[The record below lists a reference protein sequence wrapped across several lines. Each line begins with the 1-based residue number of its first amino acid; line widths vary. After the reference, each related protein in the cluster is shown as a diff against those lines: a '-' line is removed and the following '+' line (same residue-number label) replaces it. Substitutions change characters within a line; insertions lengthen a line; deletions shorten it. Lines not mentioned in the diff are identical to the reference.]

1 MIVATTVGVGAGL
14 LLGHASAGEIATFE
28 IVILSIGAM
37 MAAFGRKIVVNRE
50 LHEAREE
57 LALLA
62 VSEERLRIARDLHDL
77 LGHSLSVIA
86 LKSELAGRLLERDP
100 ARASREIDDIQTVTR
115 QALAEVREAVQGYRA
130 QGLADA
136 LDAARS
142 ALRAAGIEC
151 ELDPPPDR
159 LPADVE
165 AVLAWAV
172 REGATNV
179 VRHSGANRCS
189 IRVRAEAS
197 RAAVEVE
204 DNGASQE
211 AIARSGSGLT
221 GLAERAQGVHGTLE
235 AGAPPRGRLP
245 PAAHGPPGADVI
257 RVLIAED
264 QAMVRGAL
272 VSLLSLEGD
281 IEVVAEVDR
290 GDAVLEA
297 AERTRP
303 DVALLDIEMPGQDG
317 IAAAAELVRAL
328 PGTRVLILTT
338 FGRPGYLR
346 RALEQGASGFLLK
359 DAPARELAAA
369 VRSVHAGLRAV
380 DPALAA
386 EALAEGSS
394 PLTARE
400 AEVLAA
406 AARHGSVADISR
418 SLHLSEGTVR
428 NYLSASMRKLGA
440 RNRGEAVDRATQKGW
455 L

>member
-1 MIVATTVGVGAGL
+1 
-14 LLGHASAGEIATFE
+14 
-28 IVILSIGAM
+28 
-37 MAAFGRKIVVNRE
+37 
-50 LHEAREE
+50 
-57 LALLA
+57 
-62 VSEERLRIARDLHDL
+62 
-77 LGHSLSVIA
+77 
-86 LKSELAGRLLERDP
+86 
-100 ARASREIDDIQTVTR
+100 
-115 QALAEVREAVQGYRA
+115 
-130 QGLADA
+130 
-136 LDAARS
+136 
-142 ALRAAGIEC
+142 
-151 ELDPPPDR
+151 
-159 LPADVE
+159 
-165 AVLAWAV
+165 
-172 REGATNV
+172 
-179 VRHSGANRCS
+179 
-189 IRVRAEAS
+189 
-197 RAAVEVE
+197 
-204 DNGASQE
+204 
-211 AIARSGSGLT
+211 
-221 GLAERAQGVHGTLE
+221 
-235 AGAPPRGRLP
+235 
-245 PAAHGPPGADVI
+245 VI

-290 GDAVLEA
+290 GDAVREA
-297 AERTRP
+297 AQRTRP

-317 IAAAAELVRAL
+317 IAAAAELVPAL

-400 AEVLAA
+400 AEVLSA

-440 RNRGEAVDRATQKGW
+440 RNRSEAVDRATQKGW